1 LCFKDFSLNRLSNL
15 SLIAI
20 HVSGVVAMNEI
31 WTILI
36 VWLVTSVSLLII
48 SKLPLGVEIDTPNKA
63 FLSAAVLGIV
73 TTLVRPILRL
83 LFAVPSLL
91 TFNLLSGL
99 FTFMIAV
106 VCFSIAAW
114 LVEGFRLRFGIWS
127 AVLGA
132 FALTIINNLI
142 YRLLGV

>member
-1 LCFKDFSLNRLSNL
+1 
-15 SLIAI
+15 
-20 HVSGVVAMNEI
+20 MNI
-31 WTILI
+31 VTLLI
-36 VWLVTSVSLLII
+36 VWVVTSISLLII
-48 SKLPLGVEIDTPNKA
+48 SMLPLGVEVDSPQKA

-73 TTLVRPILRL
+73 TAVVRPILDL
-83 LFAVPSLL
+83 IFTVPDLL
-91 TFNLLSGL
+91 TFNLLSSI

-132 FALTIINNLI
+132 FALTIINSLI
-142 YRLLGV
+142 YKLLGV

>member
-1 LCFKDFSLNRLSNL
+1 
-15 SLIAI
+15 
-20 HVSGVVAMNEI
+20 MNI
-31 WTILI
+31 VTLLI
-36 VWLVTSVSLLII
+36 VWVVTSISLLII
-48 SKLPLGVEIDTPNKA
+48 SRLPFGVEVDSPQKA

-73 TTLVRPILRL
+73 TAVVRPILSL
-83 LFAVPSLL
+83 IFTLPDLL
-91 TFNLLSGL
+91 TLNLLSGI

-132 FALTIINNLI
+132 FALTIINSLI
-142 YRLLGV
+142 YKLLGV

>member
-1 LCFKDFSLNRLSNL
+1 
-15 SLIAI
+15 
-20 HVSGVVAMNEI
+20 MNI
-31 WTILI
+31 VTLLI
-36 VWLVTSVSLLII
+36 VWVVTSISLLII
-48 SKLPLGVEIDTPNKA
+48 SKLPIGVEVDTPGKA
-63 FLSAAVLGIV
+63 FFSAAILGIV
-73 TTLVRPILRL
+73 TAVIRPILRL
-83 LFAVPSLL
+83 IFAVPNLL
-91 TFNLLSGL
+91 TFNFLSGI

-132 FALTIINNLI
+132 FALTIVNSLI

>member
-1 LCFKDFSLNRLSNL
+1 
-15 SLIAI
+15 
-20 HVSGVVAMNEI
+20 MNI
-31 WTILI
+31 VTLLI
-36 VWLVTSVSLLII
+36 VWVVTSISLLII
-48 SKLPLGVEIDTPNKA
+48 SKLPIGVEVDTPGKA
-63 FLSAAVLGIV
+63 FFSAAILGIV
-73 TTLVRPILRL
+73 TAVIRPILRL
-83 LFAVPSLL
+83 IFAVPNLL
-91 TFNLLSGL
+91 TFNLLSGI

-132 FALTIINNLI
+132 FALTIVNSLI

>member
-1 LCFKDFSLNRLSNL
+1 
-15 SLIAI
+15 
-20 HVSGVVAMNEI
+20 MNEI
-31 WTILI
+31 LTLLVVWI
-36 VWLVTSVSLLII
+36 VSSISLLII
-48 SKLPLGVEIDTPNKA
+48 SKLPLGVEVDSPQKA

-73 TTLVRPILRL
+73 TAIVRPILRL
-83 LFAVPSLL
+83 VFAVPNLL
-91 TFNLLSGL
+91 TFDLLSGI

-132 FALTIINNLI
+132 FALTIINSLI
-142 YRLLGV
+142 YKLLGV

>member
-1 LCFKDFSLNRLSNL
+1 M
-15 SLIAI
+15 
-20 HVSGVVAMNEI
+20 AMNAI
-31 WTILI
+31 VTILI
-36 VWLVTSVSLLII
+36 VWIVTSISLLLI
-48 SKLPLGVEIDTPNKA
+48 SKLPLGVEVDSPKKA
-63 FLSAAVLGIV
+63 FISAAVLGIV
-73 TTLVRPILRL
+73 TALVRPILRL
-83 LFAVPSLL
+83 IFAVPNFL
-91 TFNLLSGL
+91 TFDLLSGI

-132 FALTIINNLI
+132 FALTIINSLI